1 MTSFSFVPLFSPVPN
16 TRLLFLLIPLI
27 LAWAGCTTEENRTT
41 SVKEPTFQEGTLAF
55 YRAGGDTLQTINLA
69 VAESDAER
77 KRGLMRQRSLGY
89 DQGMLF
95 IFDEVSEGGMWMK
108 STPLPLD
115 IVFVAPDS
123 QVINIARRTTP
134 FSEETIEPAAPRK
147 FVVEVRAGFADRFGL
162 TDSTRIR
169 WTRAK

>member
-1 MTSFSFVPLFSPVPN
+1 
-16 TRLLFLLIPLI
+16 
-27 LAWAGCTTEENRTT
+27 
-41 SVKEPTFQEGTLAF
+41 
-55 YRAGGDTLQTINLA
+55 
-69 VAESDAER
+69 
-77 KRGLMRQRSLGY
+77 
-89 DQGMLF
+89 
-95 IFDEVSEGGMWMK
+95 MWMK

-134 FSEETIEPAAPRK
+134 FSEETIEPIAPRK